1 MRFSALIKI
10 PIFVNE
16 ENFFGHTLITGN
28 VGTGK
33 TVLQRLLS
41 SSMLHLGHIVLVV
54 DPKTTISGRK
64 G

>member
-1 MRFSALIKI
+1 M
-10 PIFVNE
+10 
-16 ENFFGHTLITGN
+16 TGN

-54 DPKTTISGRK
+54 DPKNDYQWQEGLK
-64 G
+64 E